1 MIQIVSHASFVKRNK
16 RSKVSSKTSN
26 LGTFKNASACK
37 KCLAKVKIELQDYI
51 EEKKK
56 QKAIS
61 YGRPTEFDEVE
72 ALEDNVA

>member
-51 EEKKK
+51 EEKKNK
-56 QKAIS
+56 RQ
-61 YGRPTEFDEVE
+61 YHM
-72 ALEDNVA
+72 VAQLNLMKLRLLKII

>member
-51 EEKKK
+51 EEKKNER
-56 QKAIS
+56 Q
-61 YGRPTEFDEVE
+61 YHM
-72 ALEDNVA
+72 VAQLNLMKLRLLKII

>member
-51 EEKKK
+51 EEKKNK
-56 QKAIS
+56 RQ
-61 YGRPTEFDEVE
+61 YHM
-72 ALEDNVA
+72 VAQLNLMKLRLLKIM

>member
-56 QKAIS
+56 AIS

-72 ALEDNVA
+72 ALEDNIA

>member
-56 QKAIS
+56 RQ
-61 YGRPTEFDEVE
+61 YHM
-72 ALEDNVA
+72 VAQLNLMKLRLLKIM